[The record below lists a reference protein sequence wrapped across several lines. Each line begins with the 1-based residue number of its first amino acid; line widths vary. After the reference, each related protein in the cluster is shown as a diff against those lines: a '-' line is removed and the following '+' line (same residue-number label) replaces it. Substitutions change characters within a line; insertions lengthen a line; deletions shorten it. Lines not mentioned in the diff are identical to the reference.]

1 MHRSRGALLP
11 CLLLAVVLPLR
22 ALGQATLPISGIAV
36 PALAPFDD
44 AMTEFMETRG
54 IEAGL
59 LGVMKD
65 GVVVLERGYGWQDAA
80 HTELLPASAMM
91 RIASVTKPVTA
102 AAIHRLVDTGSF
114 SLADPVFDLGQPGG
128 GLLDLSPFL
137 SLGDSRLA
145 DVTVQHC
152 LDHEGGWDRTL
163 VGDLTY
169 METQIASDMRVDD
182 PPGRENTASWIL
194 GQPLQHDPG
203 SVEAYSNVGYVML
216 GLVVEQVSGM
226 DYMDFV
232 HQQVFASL
240 GVEPADIELGRT
252 FAADQNAR
260 EPWYQHPGSC
270 VNVFDPSQSVNCPYG
285 GWDHEARV
293 AQGRI
298 IAATRPLLHFLDAFY
313 IAGPS
318 VGAPRTGAES
328 PTWKLNH
335 TGSLSGTNA
344 LARQRGDGVNYVVLF
359 NERPGS
365 GTSYASQMRVILD
378 AVIENEISEW
388 PETQAVPSLSPSGLL
403 LLVGILGLVG
413 RRAVRHPRI
422 PPIRAAAGG
431 CPQEG
436 IPIR

>member
-1 MHRSRGALLP
+1 MRRRLGALLLY
-11 CLLLAVVLPLR
+11 LLLAAVLPLP
-22 ALGQATLPISGIAV
+22 APGQVVFPTTGTSV

-44 AMTEFMETRG
+44 AMTEFMDSRG

-65 GVVVLERGYGWQDAA
+65 GVVVLERGYGWKDAGHA
-80 HTELLPASAMM
+80 ELLPASAMM

-102 AAIHRLVDTGSF
+102 AAIRRLADAGAL
-114 SLADPVFDLGQPGG
+114 SLADHVFDLGQPGG
-128 GLLDLSPFL
+128 GLLALSPFL

-152 LDHEGGWDRTL
+152 LDHEAGWDRSL

-169 METQIASDMRVDD
+169 METEIASDMRVAD
-182 PPGRENTASWIL
+182 PPGRDNTARWIL

-203 SVEAYSNVGYVML
+203 SVEAYSNVGYLML

-232 HQQVFASL
+232 HQEVFASI
-240 GVEPADIELGRT
+240 GVGPGDIDVGRT

-270 VNVFDPSQSVNCPYG
+270 VNVFDPSEFVNCPYG

-298 IAATRPLLHFLDAFY
+298 IAATRPLLYFLDAFY

-318 VGAPRTGAES
+318 IGAPRTGAES
-328 PTWKLNH
+328 PTWKRNH

-344 LARQRGDGVNYVVLF
+344 LARQRGDGVNYVVIF

-365 GTSYASQMRVILD
+365 GTSYASQIRVILD
-378 AVIENEISEW
+378 AVIENEIIEW
-388 PETQAVPSLSPSGLL
+388 PEAQAVPSISPAGFILLLGLL
-403 LLVGILGLVG
+403 ALAGRSAVDRSRSPR
-413 RRAVRHPRI
+413 RRARSEH
-422 PPIRAAAGG
+422 G
-431 CPQEG
+431 
-436 IPIR
+436 

>member
-1 MHRSRGALLP
+1 MRRSRGALLS
-11 CLLLAVVLPLR
+11 CLLLVAVLPLR
-22 ALGQATLPISGIAV
+22 ALGQATLPISGTAV

-44 AMTEFMETRG
+44 AMTGFMESRG

-80 HTELLPASAMM
+80 HSELLPASAMM

-102 AAIHRLVDTGSF
+102 AAIHRLADAGVL
-114 SLADPVFDLGQPGG
+114 SLADPIFDLGQPGG
-128 GLLDLSPFL
+128 GLLALSPFL

-152 LDHEGGWDRTL
+152 LDHEGGWDRSL

-169 METQIASDMRVDD
+169 METEIASDMRVAD
-182 PPGRENTASWIL
+182 PPGRDNTARWIL

-203 SVEAYSNVGYVML
+203 SVEAYSNVGYLML
-216 GLVVEQVSGM
+216 GLVIEQVSGM
-226 DYMDFV
+226 EYMDFV
-232 HQQVFASL
+232 HQEVFASI
-240 GVEPADIELGRT
+240 GVGPGDIELGRT
-252 FAADQNAR
+252 FAADQNVR

-270 VNVFDPSQSVNCPYG
+270 VNVFDPSEFVNCPYG

-293 AQGRI
+293 AQGRV
-298 IAATRPLLHFLDAFY
+298 IAATRPLLYFLDAFY

-318 VGAPRTGAES
+318 IGAPRTGAES
-328 PTWKLNH
+328 PTWKRNH

-365 GTSYASQMRVILD
+365 GTSYASQIRVILD
-378 AVIENEISEW
+378 GVIDDEISEW
-388 PETQAVPSLSPSGLL
+388 PGAPALPSLSPGGSL
-403 LLVGILGLVG
+403 LLVGMLGLVG
-413 RRAVRHPRI
+413 RWAVRHRRI
-422 PPIRAAAGG
+422 PLSRSGS
-431 CPQEG
+431 EH
-436 IPIR
+436 R